1 LNQVNQPLQ
10 ADQRFRKSIEC
21 VISICLIQVKSNTP
35 AKSTLQEVGS
45 IRHIGMIQVKSI
57 ATGGKDM
64 SSGATSETQ
73 LVIITGM
80 SGAGKTVAIQS
91 FEDLGFFCVDNLP
104 PTLLPK
110 FLELMKESGNKM
122 NKVAL
127 VMDLRGREFFDHL
140 FKALDDLS
148 ETSWVNPQILFLD
161 ADDST
166 LVARYKETR
175 RFHPLAPSGRPL
187 EGIKLERKLL
197 EELKGRAQIIYNT
210 SKMKPKDLRE
220 KIATEFSANKQTI
233 FTVNVMSFGFKH
245 GIPID
250 ADLVFDVR
258 FLPNPHYIESM
269 RPKTGLD
276 EEVSNYV
283 LKWNETHK
291 FLEKVT
297 DLLSFMLP
305 HYKREGKAQLV
316 IAIGCTGG
324 QHRSVALAEYIGHFF
339 EKDYQTR
346 VSHRDID
353 KRKEKVT

>member
-1 LNQVNQPLQ
+1 M
-10 ADQRFRKSIEC
+10 
-21 VISICLIQVKSNTP
+21 
-35 AKSTLQEVGS
+35 ST
-45 IRHIGMIQVKSI
+45 
-57 ATGGKDM
+57 
-64 SSGATSETQ
+64 GATTDTQ

-110 FLELMKESGNKM
+110 FLELMKESGTKM

-127 VMDLRGREFFDHL
+127 VMDLRGREFFDSL
-140 FKALDDLS
+140 FKALDDLA
-148 ETSWVNPQILFLD
+148 ETSWVAPQVLFLD

-166 LVARYKETR
+166 LVRRYKETR
-175 RFHPLAPSGRPL
+175 RSHPLAPSGLPL
-187 EGIKLERKLL
+187 EGIRLERELL
-197 EELKGRAQIIYNT
+197 EELKGRAQTIYKT
-210 SKMKPKDLRE
+210 TDMKPKELRE
-220 KIATEFSANKQTI
+220 KILEEFSENKKTI

-258 FLPNPHYIESM
+258 FLPNPHYIEHM
-269 RPKTGLD
+269 RPRTGLD
-276 EEVSNYV
+276 EDVSTYV
-283 LKWNETHK
+283 LKWNETTK

-324 QHRSVALAEYIGHFF
+324 QHRSVALAEYIAKFF
-339 EKDYQTR
+339 EKDYHTR
-346 VSHRDID
+346 VTHRDIE
-353 KRKEKVT
+353 KRKGQTT

>member
-1 LNQVNQPLQ
+1 MSTGAAN
-10 ADQRFRKSIEC
+10 D
-21 VISICLIQVKSNTP
+21 IQ
-35 AKSTLQEVGS
+35 
-45 IRHIGMIQVKSI
+45 M
-57 ATGGKDM
+57 
-64 SSGATSETQ
+64 
-73 LVIITGM
+73 VIITGM

-127 VMDLRGREFFDHL
+127 VMDLRGREFFEHL
-140 FKALDDLS
+140 FKGLDELA
-148 ETSWVNPQILFLD
+148 ETSWVTPQILFLD
-161 ADDST
+161 ADDAT
-166 LVARYKETR
+166 LVRRYKETR
-175 RFHPLAPSGRPL
+175 RSHPLAPTGLPL
-187 EGIKLERKLL
+187 EGITLERELL
-197 EELKGRAQIIYNT
+197 EELKGRAQLIYNT
-210 SKMKPKDLRE
+210 SQMKPRELRE
-220 KIATEFSANKQTI
+220 KILTEFTANKQSI
-233 FTVNVMSFGFKH
+233 FTVNVMSFGFKY

-258 FLPNPHYIESM
+258 FLPNPHYIEHM
-269 RPKTGLD
+269 RPRTGLD
-276 EEVSNYV
+276 EDVSSYV

-324 QHRSVALAEYIGHFF
+324 QHRSVTLAEYLGKFF
-339 EKDYQTR
+339 QSDYKTCI
-346 VSHRDID
+346 SHRDIER
-353 KRKEKVT
+353 RKEKTT

>member
-1 LNQVNQPLQ
+1 MTGTAL
-10 ADQRFRKSIEC
+10 
-21 VISICLIQVKSNTP
+21 CL
-35 AKSTLQEVGS
+35 LRRE
-45 IRHIGMIQVKSI
+45 
-57 ATGGKDM
+57 GGKNM
-64 SSGATSETQ
+64 SIGSLNESQ
-73 LVIITGM
+73 IVIITGM

-140 FKALDDLS
+140 FKALDDLVES
-148 ETSWVNPQILFLD
+148 AWVTPQILFLE
-161 ADDST
+161 ADDET
-166 LVARYKETR
+166 LVRRYKETR
-175 RFHPLAPSGRPL
+175 RKHPLAQEGLPL
-187 EGIKLERKLL
+187 EGIQNERDLL
-197 EELKGRAQIIYNT
+197 ADLKGRAQIIYNT
-210 SKMKPKDLRE
+210 SQMKPRELRE
-220 KIATEFSANKQTI
+220 KILTQFSANNKTI

-245 GIPID
+245 GLPID

-258 FLPNPHYIESM
+258 FLPNPHYIDHM

-276 EEVSNYV
+276 EEVSSYV
-283 LKWNETHK
+283 LKWSETQK

-324 QHRSVALAEYIGHFF
+324 QHRSVTLAETVGHFY
-339 EKDYQTR
+339 EKDFHTQI
-346 VSHRDID
+346 SHRDIE
-353 KRKEKVT
+353 KRKEK

>member
-1 LNQVNQPLQ
+1 M
-10 ADQRFRKSIEC
+10 
-21 VISICLIQVKSNTP
+21 
-35 AKSTLQEVGS
+35 STGS
-45 IRHIGMIQVKSI
+45 
-57 ATGGKDM
+57 TGD
-64 SSGATSETQ
+64 TQ
-73 LVIITGM
+73 MVIITGM

-148 ETSWVNPQILFLD
+148 ETSWVTPRILFLD
-161 ADDST
+161 ADDSS
-166 LVARYKETR
+166 LVRRYKETR
-175 RFHPLAPSGRPL
+175 RSHPLAHEGLPL
-187 EGIKLERKLL
+187 EGIKLERDLL
-197 EELKGRAQIIYNT
+197 EELKGRAQLIYNT
-210 SKMKPKDLRE
+210 SKMKPRELRE
-220 KIATEFSANKQTI
+220 KILTEFTVNKEHI

-245 GIPID
+245 GLPID

-258 FLPNPHYIESM
+258 FLPNPHYIEHM
-269 RPKTGLD
+269 RPKTGID
-276 EEVSNYV
+276 EEVSSYV
-283 LKWNETHK
+283 LKWIETQK

-305 HYKREGKAQLV
+305 HYKREGKAQLI

-324 QHRSVALAEYIGHFF
+324 QHRSVALAEYIGKYFS
-339 EKDYQTR
+339 KDYKTCIT
-346 VSHRDID
+346 HRDIER
-353 KRKEKVT
+353 RKEKTT

>member
-1 LNQVNQPLQ
+1 M
-10 ADQRFRKSIEC
+10 IM
-21 VISICLIQVKSNTP
+21 
-35 AKSTLQEVGS
+35 ST
-45 IRHIGMIQVKSI
+45 
-57 ATGGKDM
+57 
-64 SSGATSETQ
+64 GANNVQ

-110 FLELMKESGNKM
+110 FLELMKDANNKM

-127 VMDLRGREFFDHL
+127 GMDLRGREFFDSL
-140 FKALDDLS
+140 FKALDELA
-148 ETSWVNPQILFLD
+148 EISWVAPQILFLD
-161 ADDST
+161 ADDSV
-166 LVARYKETR
+166 LVRRYKETR
-175 RFHPLAPSGRPL
+175 RLHPLSPTGLPL
-187 EGIKLERKLL
+187 EGIAQERTLL
-197 EELKGRAQIIYNT
+197 EELKGRAQILYNT
-210 SKMKPKDLRE
+210 SKMSPRELRE
-220 KIATEFSANKQTI
+220 KILTEFSLNKQAT

-258 FLPNPHYIESM
+258 FLPNPYYVQHM

-276 EEVSNYV
+276 QEVYEYV

-291 FLEKVT
+291 FLEKIT

-305 HYKREGKAQLV
+305 HYKREGKSQLV

-324 QHRSVALAEYIGHFF
+324 QHRSVALTEYIGHYF
-339 EKDYQTR
+339 EEDYHTCI
-346 VSHRDID
+346 SHRDI
-353 KRKEKVT
+353 KHREGKQLHENGKKI